1 MGTWSSPPAVEGRT
15 DPEGTA
21 MIRLPRTLG
30 LLIVPILLASCANAT
45 SLTPGEGDTGGGS
58 SGISVPG
65 STGSGTID
73 RENPTDR
80 VMKPCG
86 TSIVSGS
93 GPDATVGY
101 APCPSYGAP
110 VTPAASPVEPTP
122 GMADVH
128 AIGWDTADVS
138 TDGLH
143 LTISFVSGVEPCS
156 VLDHVD
162 VAYGDNAVTVTLF
175 EGHEPSA
182 GQVAC
187 PAIAMFK
194 QTIVD
199 LTEAVGGREVKDGT
213 D

>member
-1 MGTWSSPPAVEGRT
+1 
-15 DPEGTA
+15 

-30 LLIVPILLASCANAT
+30 LLIVPLLLAACANAT
-45 SLTPGEGDTGGGS
+45 SVTPGEGDTGGGGS
-58 SGISVPG
+58 SGLSVPG

-73 RENPTDR
+73 RDNPVDR
-80 VMKPCG
+80 VVKPCG
-86 TSIVSGS
+86 TTVVSGS

-101 APCPSYGAP
+101 TPCASDQMPGTP
-110 VTPAASPVEPTP
+110 VSSPVEPTP

-138 TDGLH
+138 ADGLH

-162 VAYGDNAVTVTLF
+162 VAYGANVVTVTLF
-175 EGHEPSA
+175 EGHEPDA
-182 GQVAC
+182 GQIAC

-194 QTIVD
+194 QTTVD
-199 LTEAVGGREVKDGT
+199 LTEPVGGRDVKDGT